1 MELVFGLYL
10 ASVVVVSVY
19 ILSMPQDDLLPLS
32 ARDVLMIGLLWPLL
46 TLIYLKRKV
55 FDK

>member
-19 ILSMPQDDLLPLS
+19 ILSTPQDDLLPLS

>member
-1 MELVFGLYL
+1 MELLFGLYL
-10 ASVVVVSVY
+10 ASVVVVAVY

-32 ARDVLMIGLLWPLL
+32 TWDAIMIGLLWPLL

>member
-10 ASVVVVSVY
+10 ASVVVVTVY
-19 ILSMPQDDLLPLS
+19 MLSMPQDDLLPLS

>member
-1 MELVFGLYL
+1 MGLLFGLYL

-19 ILSMPQDDLLPLS
+19 MLSMPQDDLLPLS
-32 ARDVLMIGLLWPLL
+32 TWDVIMIGLLWPLL

>member
-1 MELVFGLYL
+1 MEFLFGLYL
-10 ASVVVVSVY
+10 ASVVVVAVY
-19 ILSMPQDDLLPLS
+19 ILSMPQDDRVPLS

-46 TLIYLKRKV
+46 ALIYLKRKV